1 MWRTLSASV
10 GAGSYPEAMGAFKGW
25 PVEAVEFFEGL
36 EADNTKIYWQAHR
49 STYDDKVLAPMQALM
64 EELSAEFGPGRIYR
78 PYRDVRFSK
87 DKRPYKTNIAASNDG
102 GYISLSAEGLGIG
115 TGLYAPDAA
124 TLERYRARVAD
135 DGAGTELVK
144 IISGLTRKGME
155 VGAHETL
162 KTAPRGYPKDHP
174 RIDLLRQKGVTVW
187 KQWEVGAWL
196 GTAAARKRIVETL
209 RGAEPLRQW
218 LAENVGMGQ

>member
-1 MWRTLSASV
+1 M
-10 GAGSYPEAMGAFKGW
+10 
-25 PVEAVEFFEGL
+25 EAVEFFEGL
-36 EADNTKIYWQAHR
+36 EADNTKTYWQAHR
-49 STYDDKVLAPMQALM
+49 RTYDDKVLAPMAALM
-64 EELSAEFGPGRIYR
+64 DQLTAEFGPGRIYR

-115 TGLYAPDAA
+115 CGLYAPDPPA
-124 TLERYRARVAD
+124 LERYRAAVAD
-135 DGAGTELVK
+135 DGTGAELAK
-144 IISGLTRKGME
+144 ILVALTRKGME
-155 VGAHETL
+155 VGAHGTL

-196 GTAAARKRIVETL
+196 GTAAAGKRVVEAL
-209 RGAEPLRQW
+209 RAAEPLRVW
-218 LAENVGMGQ
+218 LADHVGAGQ